1 MNKKNGI
8 SLLYV
13 LIIMSFI
20 SVFSTSFLLYV
31 KNKEGINRLEKKSL
45 SNAENKN
52 IRGILLAK
60 EKEFAKEENYFTST
74 IIGTN
79 YERLI
84 YQNTATSIGGYKIIN
99 STKQLPLVANTKYEN
114 VTITYSKKVLQET
127 FYYVETLEIIPNSTG
142 NVDIKV
148 LSKELR

>member
-13 LIIMSFI
+13 LILMSFI

-31 KNKEGINRLEKKSL
+31 KNKKGINRLEKESL

-52 IRGILLAK
+52 IRGILLA
-60 EKEFAKEENYFTST
+60 KEFAKEENYFTST

-114 VTITYSKKVLQET
+114 VTITYSKKSITKT
-127 FYYVETLEIIPNSTG
+127 FYYVETLEIIPNSEMRYKST
-142 NVDIKV
+142 
-148 LSKELR
+148 

>member
-13 LIIMSFI
+13 LILMSFI

-45 SNAENKN
+45 SNAANKN

-60 EKEFAKEENYFTST
+60 EKEFAKEDNYFTST
-74 IIGTN
+74 LIGTN

-84 YQNTATSIGGYKIIN
+84 YQNTAT
-99 STKQLPLVANTKYEN
+99 
-114 VTITYSKKVLQET
+114 
-127 FYYVETLEIIPNSTG
+127 
-142 NVDIKV
+142 
-148 LSKELR
+148 